1 MASGA
6 ALAAQ
11 PGVGRTEGSGSRVGN
26 MRPTIEAEVDEKG
39 NIRPKEPVSLPPG
52 SQLLI
57 TVLGGPAASETAL
70 LSEASLAADWNR
82 PEEDAA
88 WAGLEP
94 A

>member
-1 MASGA
+1 
-6 ALAAQ
+6 
-11 PGVGRTEGSGSRVGN
+11 
-26 MRPTIEAEVDEKG
+26 MRAIIEAAVDEKG
-39 NIRPKEPVSLPPG
+39 DIRTKKPVFVPPG

-57 TVLGGPAASETAL
+57 TVLGAPAASETAL

>member
-1 MASGA
+1 
-6 ALAAQ
+6 
-11 PGVGRTEGSGSRVGN
+11 
-26 MRPTIEAEVDEKG
+26 MRPIIEAEVDEKG
-39 NIRPKEPVSLPPG
+39 NIRPKEPISLPPG

-57 TVLGGPAASETAL
+57 TVLGGPAPSETVL
-70 LSEASLAADWNR
+70 VSEVSLAADWSR

>member
-1 MASGA
+1 MA
-6 ALAAQ
+6 
-11 PGVGRTEGSGSRVGN
+11 GSRVSV
-26 MRPTIEAEVDEKG
+26 MRPTIEAEVDENG

-52 SQLLI
+52 SRLLI
-57 TVLGGPAASETAL
+57 TVLGERASETAL
-70 LSEASLAADWNR
+70 LSEQSLGADWNR

>member
-1 MASGA
+1 
-6 ALAAQ
+6 
-11 PGVGRTEGSGSRVGN
+11 

-39 NIRPKEPVSLPPG
+39 NIRPKEPVALTPG

-57 TVLGGPAASETAL
+57 TVVGVPAAPETAL
-70 LSEASLAADWNR
+70 LSEPSLATDWNR

-88 WAGLEP
+88 WADLGS

>member
-1 MASGA
+1 
-6 ALAAQ
+6 
-11 PGVGRTEGSGSRVGN
+11 

-39 NIRPKEPVSLPPG
+39 NIRPKEAVTLTPG

-57 TVLGGPAASETAL
+57 TVVEVLAPAETAL
-70 LSEASLAADWNR
+70 LSEPALAADWSR

-88 WAGLEP
+88 WADLSR

>member
-1 MASGA
+1 MK
-6 ALAAQ
+6 
-11 PGVGRTEGSGSRVGN
+11 
-26 MRPTIEAEVDEKG
+26 PTIAAEVDENG

-57 TVLGGPAASETAL
+57 TVLSGPDASETAL
-70 LSEASLAADWNR
+70 LSEKSLAADWNR

-88 WAGLEP
+88 WAGLER